1 MADAQLIKEKINVG
15 ENVEEVIDKIHTKIN
30 DSNEKVIVLKGVRGS
45 GRTTVLL
52 SKEAKNQSG
61 KEINVYNHFE
71 HAGFGVTSKDV
82 GIDFIKHKFELEMT
96 SVLLKYLISNGIFD
110 KRTEIIK
117 EEVRKLRKL
126 FVYDINCLGI
136 NGGFKSEIIKPGH
149 YTEYLAKEIRSIYYP
164 QKFSLL
170 VDRFDWMFNR
180 SIEAQ
185 ECIRDYFPLFDQ
197 VVLTTDDE
205 TYSSKYSTIEVNY
218 GREKEVVKEIIRRYV
233 DTTNNS
239 KNVEERLDLTY
250 ISEETIDYIVEK
262 ANGDIEVIL
271 RTIKNLYSYFP
282 CYPEEEINVALKMEI
297 MDQVRKRQKIKL
309 PENLRPKFYV

>member
-1 MADAQLIKEKINVG
+1 MADAQLIKEKINAR
-15 ENVEEVIDKIHTKIN
+15 ENIEEVIDKIHTKIN
-30 DSNEKVIVLKGVRGS
+30 ESNEKVIVLKGVRGS

-52 SKEAKNQSG
+52 SKETKNQVG

-136 NGGFKSEIIKPGH
+136 NGNFKSEIIKPGH
-149 YTEYLAKEIRSIYYP
+149 YTEYLAKEIRGIYYP
-164 QKFSLL
+164 QKFS
-170 VDRFDWMFNR
+170 
-180 SIEAQ
+180 
-185 ECIRDYFPLFDQ
+185 LFDQ

-205 TYSSKYSTIEVNY
+205 TYASKYPTIEVNY
-218 GREKEVVKEIIRRYV
+218 GREKEVVKEIIRKYV
-233 DTTNNS
+233 NTTNNS
-239 KNVEERLDLTY
+239 KSVEERLDLTY

-271 RTIKNLYSYFP
+271 RTIKKIYSYFD
-282 CYPEEEINVALKMEI
+282 CYPEEELNVALKMEMI
-297 MDQVRKRQKIKL
+297 EQANKRQKVKL